1 MDLPH
6 MMFGEK
12 SITKVAGLFVQ
23 RVHAEVA
30 AAHLAGVSGLEPGQ
44 VRLLGPQDAKAAHRN
59 LFGRKLEPEQRGMFK
74 TMLRAHFVTALI
86 GIVVGVVLF
95 FLLSRNVAMVA
106 QSPVLA
112 FIAIVWVCF
121 LAALIVGGLITLR
134 PDHVALI
141 SAVRRALRHN
151 RWAVVVHPINPEQIE
166 AAKTALQGAGAEVLS
181 SL

>member
-6 MMFGEK
+6 LMFGEK
-12 SITKVAGLFVQ
+12 SLTKVAGLFVQ
-23 RVHAEVA
+23 RAQAEA
-30 AAHLAGVSGLEPGQ
+30 AAAQLAGASGLEPGQ
-44 VRLLGPQDAKAAHRN
+44 VRLLGPQDAKASHRN
-59 LFGRKLEPEQRGMFK
+59 VFGRQLEPEQRGLFR

-95 FLLSRNVAMVA
+95 FLLFRSVQMVA

-134 PDHVALI
+134 PDHVELI
-141 SAVRRALRHN
+141 SSVRRALRNN
-151 RWAVVVHPINPEQIE
+151 RWAVVVHPIDPSQNE
-166 AAKTALQGAGAEVLS
+166 AAKALLKGVGAEVLS